1 MTTLFESEP
10 ERNPPDESWFGYE
23 VYRRVREALFALPT
37 YFRSDT
43 SIEGMLATD
52 IFTLNA
58 AFGATIE
65 DQVVST
71 LNRMREVW
79 DPDEKYTFYR
89 FVRQPQTFPD
99 VLLKRDASEAG
110 ALNEEILLGIELKSW
125 YLLAKEGEPSFRFQ
139 VTPDACA
146 NQDLIVVIPWALN
159 NVISGYPKIFT
170 PYVELAKYAAE
181 YRNYH

>member
-1 MTTLFESEP
+1 MTILVEP
-10 ERNPPDESWFGYE
+10 ERKQPRDNETVYE
-23 VYRRVREALFALPT
+23 VYERVRETLFALPT

-43 SIEGMLATD
+43 SIEGILATD

-58 AFGATIE
+58 AFSATIE

-79 DPDEKYTFYR
+79 DPDEKFMYHR

-99 VLLKRDASEAG
+99 VLLKRDVSGTDEH
-110 ALNEEILLGIELKSW
+110 ESEILLGIELKSW

-139 VTPDACA
+139 VTPAACA
-146 NQDLIVVIPWALN
+146 EQDLIVVIPWALN
-159 NVISGYPKIFT
+159 NVISGYPKIFS

-181 YRNYH
+181 YRNYW

>member
-1 MTTLFESEP
+1 MTIPAEP
-10 ERNPPDESWFGYE
+10 KRNSPQNDRTVYE
-23 VYRRVREALFALPT
+23 VYTRVREALFALPT

-43 SIEGMLATD
+43 SIEGILATD

-79 DPDEKYTFYR
+79 DPDEKFMYHR

-99 VLLKRDASEAG
+99 VLLKRDPSGTGKSED
-110 ALNEEILLGIELKSW
+110 EILMGIELKS
-125 YLLAKEGEPSFRFQ
+125 
-139 VTPDACA
+139 
-146 NQDLIVVIPWALN
+146 
-159 NVISGYPKIFT
+159 
-170 PYVELAKYAAE
+170 
-181 YRNYH
+181 